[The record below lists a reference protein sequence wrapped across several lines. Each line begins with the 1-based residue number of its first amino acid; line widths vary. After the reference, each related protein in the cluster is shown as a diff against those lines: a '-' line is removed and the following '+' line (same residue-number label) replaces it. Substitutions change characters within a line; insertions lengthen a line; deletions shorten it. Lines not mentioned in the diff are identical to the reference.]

1 MRGSKG
7 LASLG
12 PFLGAPAGSPGQV
25 KYAGGTGSGAWH
37 PLTPSWV
44 PVPQIMRYVEV
55 EQLVQFLDKVDDCPL
70 LSALVLV
77 QTVQHVQFWTRLMT
91 CPLLCKLGVGPD
103 SAQFV
108 QFLDQVV
115 DMPVIVQR
123 QVYLVGQSRRLW
135 KSRSCNALIRGRCP
149 CCAGRRLGLVEG
161 ATDSVHRQSL
171 WTFQFSSRL
180 WVFSEGM
187 AVILGWAFFALLRVV
202 PELSASFWSPR

>member
-1 MRGSKG
+1 M
-7 LASLG
+7 ASLG
-12 PFLGAPAGSPGQV
+12 PFLGAPASSPV
-25 KYAGGTGSGAWH
+25 WH
-37 PLTPSWV
+37 PVTPSWV

-55 EQLVQFLDKVDDCPL
+55 EQLVQFKVDDCPL
-70 LSALVLV
+70 LSAFVLV
-77 QTVQHVQFWTRLMT
+77 QTVQHVQFWTRLLT

-135 KSRSCNALIRGRCP
+135 KFRSCNALIRGRCP

-171 WTFQFSSRL
+171 HFPVFIETLGFQRGL
-180 WVFSEGM
+180 
-187 AVILGWAFFALLRVV
+187 AVIMGWAFFALLRVV